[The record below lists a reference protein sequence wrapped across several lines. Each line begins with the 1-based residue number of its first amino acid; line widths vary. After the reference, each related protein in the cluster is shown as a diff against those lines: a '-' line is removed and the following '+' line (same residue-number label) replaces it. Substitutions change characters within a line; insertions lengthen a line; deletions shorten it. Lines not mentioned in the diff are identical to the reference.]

1 LYVKSPSARDKFS
14 PPQICTMDAIGCF
27 ATEDGARH
35 TTYDMPG
42 GNARRN
48 MADRMRQAWHANIHT
63 ARGTLVDAVDIARGH
78 TNKRTHPTIP
88 LRVRRRPLGA
98 RSYGKSE

>member
-1 LYVKSPSARDKFS
+1 
-14 PPQICTMDAIGCF
+14 MDAIGCF